1 MVWITEAVL
10 GAGSVQAA
18 LSREFLETLEVQS
31 VLEGVAARLA
41 IEQGVSETHLLS
53 LRVCLSALDR
63 LIKQSAM
70 SAFVFAEYVRLNASF
85 HTLILQL
92 APCSAFFRQLDREPV
107 TPFKL
112 PDMLPLVQATLV
124 LFRKILLL
132 EQEQH
137 CSIVEAIERGHGA
150 RAEYLLR
157 EHSGIAARQLSP
169 EARA

>member
-1 MVWITEAVL
+1 MIWITEAVL
-10 GAGSVQAA
+10 GAGCVQAA

-41 IEQGVSETHLLS
+41 IEQGVSENHLRS
-53 LRVCLSALDR
+53 IRVCLSAVDR
-63 LIKQSAM
+63 LKQSAM
-70 SAFVFAEYVRLNASF
+70 SVFVFAEYVRLNASF

-92 APCSAFFRQLDREPV
+92 APCSAFFRQLDGEPV

-112 PDMLPLVQATLV
+112 PDMLPLVQTNLA
-124 LFRKILLL
+124 LFQKILLL